1 MDVNLHSNELEA
13 RFRLRLF
20 TFLRSQED
28 LKQLISNDP
37 TNSTQS
43 STIKYSQLRLEL
55 GRFLAAYYLNFSF
68 PLLFKNIKKLDIS
81 LKDISNSDN
90 ICILPNL
97 IIWSELEEQWI
108 DENKEENNLNLN
120 NNHWQLGQI
129 LSEDCSP
136 KLAIY
141 LLLREERILEAIF
154 FVDHFND
161 SRAILLLRFLAEKIY
176 RLQLLSDF
184 CQNLLIKQ
192 FLERILFLEN
202 FDNAQTLTNN
212 QEIIKYIQQNIE
224 VALNIDVLFP
234 SNLHNYIGFFDC
246 LIAECAYHMGAEFEK
261 LLEDFSFGNELIC
274 SSDNIKCLS
283 HFLPRP
289 PIYSI
294 PLEEDNFNLFSKN
307 SQEKNQESLS
317 WLRLH
322 RCYIII
328 SMAFGISNRLENL
341 IGFFALWMA
350 QSQENSNNNN
360 KINQFTNNS
369 SNDLSIILEK
379 QLFIGHSE
387 NEIYTDLNI
396 FQTLFSVVIGMQMR
410 DLLINSIKN
419 NDFELINKYK
429 IKLEVLSFP
438 FKNASQEPKENE
450 LIWKSIKRWIK
461 LAETEDLDAAAL
473 FLHTLQQQNQKYFK
487 LNFPPLNELNRPN
500 WYSLILSGAEEKFNL
515 NELTELNKNNLQV
528 FPSENYKFQ
537 LNNFEDILIM
547 QYLSSEF
554 PIVNLPPPIIQMRL
568 ELVPD
573 EFCSCNR
580 QSFISKNLNKNTQN
594 NIIENF
600 EEIGRKFSFKINE
613 NNLIKEKEEENI
625 CKREEIDEL
634 EILAEE
640 IRSGIK
646 RLELLEEETNLING
660 KEMGNLQLGVST
672 K

>member
-28 LKQLISNDP
+28 LKKLISND
-37 TNSTQS
+37 TQS

-81 LKDISNSDN
+81 LKDISNCDN

-108 DENKEENNLNLN
+108 DENKQENNLNLKN
-120 NNHWQLGQI
+120 SHWQLGEI

-161 SRAILLLRFLAEKIY
+161 LRAILLLRFLAEKIY
-176 RLQLLSDF
+176 SLQLLSDF

-192 FLERILFLEN
+192 FLQRILFLEN
-202 FDNAQTLTNN
+202 FNNAQTLTNN

-224 VALNIDVLFP
+224 AALNIDVLFP
-234 SNLHNYIGFFDC
+234 SNSHNYIGFFDC
-246 LIAECAYHMGAEFEK
+246 LIAECAYHINAEFEK
-261 LLEDFSFGNELIC
+261 ILEDFSFGNEFIC

-289 PIYSI
+289 PIFSI
-294 PLEEDNFNLFSKN
+294 PLEEDNFNLFDKN
-307 SQEKNQESLS
+307 NHEKNQQSLS

-322 RCYIII
+322 RCYLII

-350 QSQENSNNNN
+350 KSQEDSNKNN
-360 KINQFTNNS
+360 KKNKSYNQFYNCRFNKNFIKETKIKISYNQFYNCRFFTNKS

-396 FQTLFSVVIGMQMR
+396 FQTLFS
-410 DLLINSIKN
+410 
-419 NDFELINKYK
+419 
-429 IKLEVLSFP
+429 
-438 FKNASQEPKENE
+438 
-450 LIWKSIKRWIK
+450 
-461 LAETEDLDAAAL
+461 
-473 FLHTLQQQNQKYFK
+473 
-487 LNFPPLNELNRPN
+487 
-500 WYSLILSGAEEKFNL
+500 
-515 NELTELNKNNLQV
+515 
-528 FPSENYKFQ
+528 
-537 LNNFEDILIM
+537 
-547 QYLSSEF
+547 
-554 PIVNLPPPIIQMRL
+554 
-568 ELVPD
+568 
-573 EFCSCNR
+573 
-580 QSFISKNLNKNTQN
+580 
-594 NIIENF
+594 
-600 EEIGRKFSFKINE
+600 
-613 NNLIKEKEEENI
+613 
-625 CKREEIDEL
+625 
-634 EILAEE
+634 
-640 IRSGIK
+640 
-646 RLELLEEETNLING
+646 LLEC
-660 KEMGNLQLGVST
+660 K
-672 K
+672 